1 MNKNERFTQIAR
13 EQLGIETLESR
24 GRDALD
30 FHEVGVAGLSA
41 ALEAAYRAGQAT
53 LLKAA
58 EGLLDARENQ
68 MVTVTEWN
76 ALRRA
81 VKAAKKNT

>member
-13 EQLGIETLESR
+13 EHLGIETLESR

>member
-13 EQLGIETLESR
+13 EHLGIETLESR

-41 ALEAAYRAGQAT
+41 AFEAAYRAGQAP

>member
-1 MNKNERFTQIAR
+1 MTMTERLTQIAQ
-13 EQLGIETLESR
+13 EHLGIETLEQR

-30 FHEVGVAGLSA
+30 FHEVGVAGLTA
-41 ALEAAYRAGQAT
+41 ALDAAYRAGQAT

-58 EGLLDARENQ
+58 EALLEARENQ
-68 MVTVTEWN
+68 MVTKVEWN

-81 VKAAKKNT
+81 VKAAWRK